1 MKKFLSV
8 FLCVLLLFTVVILP
22 ASAEGD
28 VINNY
33 VNETDLSPV
42 TAWLVDIY
50 DSISDIPNK
59 ILDVYDMLVSK
70 LQSIID
76 YISNGFDDLGD
87 LLRTKFTDLQNSFSN
102 AISSLK
108 TSLSNLIGEVKDR
121 VLDTVN
127 QIKSIYTWLGDTR
140 DRVKTYVEDKLE
152 YLFVPKFS
160 FEDKLNEW
168 KTTLSQ
174 KFGFFDRFFSM
185 LIDSIGSY
193 SETSSAPKFE
203 FTYKGTT
210 VGLIDFAP
218 YAYMR
223 PVVHGIILAF
233 AWFSFLRRLIHS
245 VPGLI
250 MSASGASARVTA
262 NETSGKE

>member
-42 TAWLVDIY
+42 TTWLSDIFDTLTERLSKVVNNIADGFNYLY
-50 DSISDIPNK
+50 DVLRQQIQNVLNSISSAASTIK
-59 ILDVYDMLVSK
+59 TA
-70 LQSIID
+70 
-76 YISNGFDDLGD
+76 ISNKLEE
-87 LLRTKFTDLQNSFSN
+87 LRTR
-102 AISSLK
+102 I
-108 TSLSNLIGEVKDR
+108 V
-121 VLDTVN
+121 DTVN

-140 DRVKTYVEDKLE
+140 DRVKTYIEDKLE
-152 YLFVPKFS
+152 YLFVPQFS

-174 KFGFFDRFFSM
+174 KFGFFERFFSM
-185 LIDSIGSY
+185 LLDSIGSY

-223 PVVHGIILAF
+223 PVVHGIILAL

-250 MSASGASARVTA
+250 MSASGSSARVTA

>member
-1 MKKFLSV
+1 MLF
-8 FLCVLLLFTVVILP
+8 LFTVAILP

-42 TAWLVDIY
+42 TTWLSDIFDTLTERLSKVVNNIADGFNYLY
-50 DSISDIPNK
+50 DVLRQQIQNVLNSISSAASTIK
-59 ILDVYDMLVSK
+59 TA
-70 LQSIID
+70 
-76 YISNGFDDLGD
+76 ISNKLEE
-87 LLRTKFTDLQNSFSN
+87 LRTR
-102 AISSLK
+102 IV
-108 TSLSNLIGEVKDR
+108 E
-121 VLDTVN
+121 TVN

-168 KTTLSQ
+168 QSILLE
-174 KFGFFDRFFSM
+174 KFSFFNDIISLFNKF
-185 LIDSIGSY
+185 LNF
-193 SETSSAPKFE
+193 SETTDVPKFE

-210 VGLIDFAP
+210 VGIINFAP

-223 PVVHGIILAF
+223 PVVQGIILAL
-233 AWFSFLRRLIHS
+233 AWWSFLRRLIHS
-245 VPGLI
+245 LPGFI
-250 MSASGASARVTA
+250 MSATGSSARVTA
-262 NETSGKE
+262 NESNVKE

>member
-8 FLCVLLLFTVVILP
+8 FLCVLFLFTVAILP

-42 TAWLVDIY
+42 TTWLSDIFDTLTERLSKVVNNIADGFNYLY
-50 DSISDIPNK
+50 DVLRQQIQNVLNSISSAASTIK
-59 ILDVYDMLVSK
+59 TA
-70 LQSIID
+70 
-76 YISNGFDDLGD
+76 ISNKLEE
-87 LLRTKFTDLQNSFSN
+87 LRTR
-102 AISSLK
+102 IV
-108 TSLSNLIGEVKDR
+108 E
-121 VLDTVN
+121 TVN

-168 KTTLSQ
+168 QSILLE
-174 KFGFFDRFFSM
+174 KFSFFNDIISLFNKF
-185 LIDSIGSY
+185 LNF
-193 SETSSAPKFE
+193 SETTDVPKFE

-210 VGLIDFAP
+210 VGIINFAP

-223 PVVHGIILAF
+223 PVVQGIILAL
-233 AWFSFLRRLIHS
+233 AWWSFLRRLIHS
-245 VPGLI
+245 LPGFI
-250 MSASGASARVTA
+250 MSATGSSARVTA
-262 NETSGKE
+262 NESNVKE